1 MKKFVYEFVAF
12 MFVLFMG
19 AFAMENVARADEVND
34 VKVWTQ
40 NLVDEAIVKI
50 FNKNLTPAERVVPFR
65 KVVMENF
72 DFDYIAKFVL
82 GVYARGVGEE
92 KIKKFADAFAELN
105 VVSYVKKFETY
116 IQETSICR
124 YLLLIFILVAIF
136 VGEYFLFA

>member
-50 FNKNLTPAERVVPFR
+50 FNKN
-65 KVVMENF
+65 
-72 DFDYIAKFVL
+72 
-82 GVYARGVGEE
+82 
-92 KIKKFADAFAELN
+92 
-105 VVSYVKKFETY
+105 
-116 IQETSICR
+116 
-124 YLLLIFILVAIF
+124 
-136 VGEYFLFA
+136 